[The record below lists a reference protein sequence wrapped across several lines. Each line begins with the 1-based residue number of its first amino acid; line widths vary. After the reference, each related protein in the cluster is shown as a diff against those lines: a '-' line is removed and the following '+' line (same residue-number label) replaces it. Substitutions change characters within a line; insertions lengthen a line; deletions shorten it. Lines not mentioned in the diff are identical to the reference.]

1 VPLLIKNE
9 TKYLNKVKVT
19 KSPLI
24 IEDPPYYKILL
35 KITLDRNFVFSPAK
49 MIKDSEKF
57 AGSF

>member
-1 VPLLIKNE
+1 VPLFVKNE
-9 TKYLNKVKVT
+9 TKYLNKVKVLN
-19 KSPLI
+19 PLI

-57 AGSF
+57 AG